1 MNNEIKVSVII
12 PTYNRCSTILKSV
25 ESVLGQSYENLECII
40 VDDGSDD
47 GTEDMIRGIKDE
59 RIIYIKN
66 NVRLGAAKSRNI
78 GCKYATGSVIGFN
91 DSDDIWKKHKLSIQL
106 EVLFQNVN
114 YGMVYSPYLYLKGS
128 ILKRIPSYEI
138 SVKLLSGKMFDF
150 LLEGNVIGTPT
161 MLIKK
166 SCFMEFG
173 GFDEDLK
180 ALEDY
185 DLVLRISKK
194 YEIGFVNECLVNAY
208 CVDRGVNS
216 DYINVI
222 DACFKIMDKLHCG
235 SKKNNLYSLILR
247 YIPLIEDCTIK
258 EQMIKRIQIDSISG
272 KVYLNYAFEMSERW
286 NQQIEKEQML
296 ISLIGKADYTDI
308 WNKFFHDMNI
318 QNIAIYGCGS
328 LGQVLAKQFDKS
340 NIRFWGIIDR
350 QIIECEGITVYKTT
364 NIPNEIEA
372 IIITVYSSS
381 LKKEELAKKTKAKII
396 QLDEILS
403 LL

>member
-114 YGMVYSPYLYLKGS
+114 YGMVYSPYFYLKGS

-216 DYINVI
+216 HYINVI
-222 DACFKIMDKLHCG
+222 DACFKIMEKLHCG

-247 YIPLIEDCTIK
+247 YIPLIEDCTI
-258 EQMIKRIQIDSISG
+258 
-272 KVYLNYAFEMSERW
+272 
-286 NQQIEKEQML
+286 KEQML

-350 QIIECEGITVYKTT
+350 QIIECEGISVYKTT

-396 QLDEILS
+396 RLDEILS